1 LFFPE
6 IILPITVVEL
16 ERKKNRLMLRSEIAF
31 LPLAIFLFSSMI
43 TPGPNNITGAS
54 MGLLQ
59 GYRKSYKFVLGVA
72 AGFFIIMLLS
82 GLLSGLLLKYI
93 PGIERIVRLLGALYI
108 LWMAI
113 GILRSS
119 MAKDLA
125 EQPLLGFSR
134 GLLLQFLN
142 PKVMVV
148 GLTLYSSFLASI
160 ASNYIWLVLS
170 AAIIACFSFTFT
182 SIWTMAGSILFQ
194 KLKKPI
200 LLRLINSA
208 LAVLLVYTAYELS
221 GVKELIHF

>member
-54 MGLLQ
+54 MGLLH

-160 ASNYIWLVLS
+160 TSNYIWLVLS

-221 GVKELIHF
+221 GIKELIHF

>member
-1 LFFPE
+1 
-6 IILPITVVEL
+6 
-16 ERKKNRLMLRSEIAF
+16 MLRSEIAF

-54 MGLLQ
+54 MGLLH